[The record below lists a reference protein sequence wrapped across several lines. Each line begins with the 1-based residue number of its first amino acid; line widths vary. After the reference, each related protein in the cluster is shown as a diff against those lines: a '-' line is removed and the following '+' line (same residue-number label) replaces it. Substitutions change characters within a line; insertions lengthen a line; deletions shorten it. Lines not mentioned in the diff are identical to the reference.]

1 MNAKEAASREGDGLG
16 FCWGTWS
23 WKTETG
29 GGVKSDQVKRL
40 SFIQCLNIRLKVATT

>member
-1 MNAKEAASREGDGLG
+1 MNAKGAASREGDGLG